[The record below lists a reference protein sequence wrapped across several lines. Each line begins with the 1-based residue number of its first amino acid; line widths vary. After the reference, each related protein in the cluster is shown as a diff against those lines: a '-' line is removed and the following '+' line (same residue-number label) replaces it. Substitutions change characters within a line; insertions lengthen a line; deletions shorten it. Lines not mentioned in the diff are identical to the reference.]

1 MTFYYKDNSPQNP
14 NGFVSSIGDIR
25 QNDTRYAAR
34 NNGVI
39 YIQDKTSGR
48 YVTFKAYLNSFKL
61 SISPNIELNESIF
74 VIDPFVSRG
83 QTLFRYSLSVDV
95 PANDITEATNNLAKM
110 QELFRYVGTLGNVT
124 HAQDGREQQSYSK
137 ATEYCV
143 SFSNLICKGDDN
155 GGAPIIPLADLKAPY
170 QSILD
175 TGISG
180 IVKKVEFKPSMDT
193 GFFEVR
199 SNREIAKDE
208 TGEGGEALIT
218 FGIDPSTLFIPKHY
232 TLDLELLM
240 INSFES
246 LNKTWPF
253 MMRIFV

>member
-1 MTFYYKDNSPQNP
+1 
-14 NGFVSSIGDIR
+14 
-25 QNDTRYAAR
+25 
-34 NNGVI
+34 
-39 YIQDKTSGR
+39 
-48 YVTFKAYLNSFKL
+48 
-61 SISPNIELNESIF
+61 
-74 VIDPFVSRG
+74 
-83 QTLFRYSLSVDV
+83 
-95 PANDITEATNNLAKM
+95 M

-218 FGIDPSTLFIPKHY
+218 FGIDPSTVFIPKHY